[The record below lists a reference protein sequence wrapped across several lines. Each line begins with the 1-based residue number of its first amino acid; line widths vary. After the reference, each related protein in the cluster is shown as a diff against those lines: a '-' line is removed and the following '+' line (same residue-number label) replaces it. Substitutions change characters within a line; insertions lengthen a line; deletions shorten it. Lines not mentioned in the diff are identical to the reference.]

1 MPSKSNQSEEE
12 DTSKKLNM
20 EVIEEALTTLPLGI
34 LSPNVSPK
42 KYWIQ
47 LDEART
53 CWKNFA
59 RKV

>member
-12 DTSKKLNM
+12 GTSKKLNM

-42 KYWIQ
+42 KYWI
-47 LDEART
+47 
-53 CWKNFA
+53 
-59 RKV
+59 